1 VETTAAF
8 LRPRARFHV
17 DKGGPRRP
25 DVGAQ
30 CRACSAE
37 IWETAVV
44 STRAFTE
51 MLPVGE
57 RVALFEFS
65 PFYTVKVPGL

>member
-1 VETTAAF
+1 MWIKV
-8 LRPRARFHV
+8 
-17 DKGGPRRP
+17 GPDGP

-30 CRACSAE
+30 CRTCSSE

-44 STRAFTE
+44 SDTRFTE
-51 MLPVGE
+51 TLPVGE

>member
-1 VETTAAF
+1 MWIKV
-8 LRPRARFHV
+8 
-17 DKGGPRRP
+17 GPDGP

-65 PFYTVKVPGL
+65 PFYTDKVPGL